1 MLYYDMLYILPPL
14 ILTLI
19 ASAAVKITYSRYA
32 KVKSASGITA
42 SQAAR
47 QILDANG
54 LTHIRI
60 EPIAGD
66 LTDHFDPQS
75 GVIRLSD
82 TVRDSTSI
90 AAIGVA
96 AHECGHAIQYAKQYA
111 PIRLRAA
118 IIPATGVASRLAVPL
133 VFIGAALSFYARGLL
148 SLAYAGIILF
158 GICVAVSADHF
169 AGGIQRQPPC
179 TADSF
184 LRGNS
189 VRAGNRRSGQGAE
202 CRRHDLRGRSGRI
215 RVSADPPGRL
225 CEPTGSIERGAAFR
239 CSSPF
244 FCISYLSPAL
254 ICPFYYGIM

>member
-1 MLYYDMLYILPPL
+1 MPYYDMLYILPAL

-19 ASAAVKITYSRYA
+19 ASAALKTTYARYA
-32 KVKSASGITA
+32 KVQSDSGITA

-47 QILDANG
+47 KILDANG
-54 LTHIRI
+54 LHHIRI

-82 TVRDSTSI
+82 TTRDSTSI

-133 VFIGAALSFYARGLL
+133 VLFGTVLSFYARGLL
-148 SLAYAGIILF
+148 ALAYAGIILF
-158 GICVAVSADHF
+158 GICVLFQLITLPVEFNASRRARQILSSERILSEREI
-169 AGGIQRQPPC
+169 AG
-179 TADSF
+179 TAKV
-184 LRGNS
+184 LNAAAMTYVAALATS
-189 VRAGNRRSGQGAE
+189 VLQLIRLLGYVNRRD
-202 CRRHDLRGRSGRI
+202 R
-215 RVSADPPGRL
+215 
-225 CEPTGSIERGAAFR
+225 
-239 CSSPF
+239 
-244 FCISYLSPAL
+244 
-254 ICPFYYGIM
+254 